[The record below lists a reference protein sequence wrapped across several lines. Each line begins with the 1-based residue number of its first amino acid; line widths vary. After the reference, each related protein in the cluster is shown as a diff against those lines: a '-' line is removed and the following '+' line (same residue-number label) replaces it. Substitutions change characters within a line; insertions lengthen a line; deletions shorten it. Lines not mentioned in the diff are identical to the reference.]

1 MIFCSKKESK
11 MDKKILF
18 RNILLWLIL
27 IGLMFPLRAVYMH
40 YAVLLSLEEAS
51 YAVFL
56 YAYIAGGFVMCM
68 DFSSGKINIIIFL
81 LQLILVI
88 YNIWNPILLFSSTIF
103 ILIHGVVLGIFFLSI
118 FFQQRK

>member
-1 MIFCSKKESK
+1 MIFCSKKGSK

-40 YAVLLSLEEAS
+40 YAVLLSLEAS

-56 YAYIAGGFVMCM
+56 YAFIAGGFVMCM
-68 DFSSGKINIIIFL
+68 DFSSRKINIIIFL

-88 YNIWNPILLFSSTIF
+88 YNIWNPILLFSSTI
-103 ILIHGVVLGIFFLSI
+103 LIHGVVLGMFFLSI